1 MADATAHRAKH
12 ARVPASPRQ
21 QTPRQQPQLT
31 AEQAAAL
38 GRPEAEHGFR
48 PDVQGLRAIAVGLV
62 VFYHLYP
69 SKLTGGYVGV
79 DVFFVISGYLITGHL
94 ARGFDRGHRVKLL
107 DFYGRRARRLLPAAA
122 LVLTVTWLL
131 SRLWLP
137 STQLDAAAKQIRASA
152 LYFQNW
158 TLAHNAVNYL
168 TQGQAA
174 TPVEHFW
181 SLSVEEQFYLVWPLL
196 FLISAAVVALV
207 VRRSRT
213 SVSAERS
220 RRLGRACLLA
230 LAICVV
236 AASLTYSVLKTDSDP
251 AAAYFIT
258 PTRMWELGL
267 GGVLAL
273 LPAAVIRRVER
284 AGVVAWIGLA
294 AIVASAVTL
303 SGSSAFPGWVAV
315 VPTLGAVA
323 MIACGSG
330 AARLGTAPIT
340 ASRLFVF
347 VGDISYSLYLW
358 HWPVI
363 VLWLAYHG
371 GKIGYLDG
379 PAIVVL
385 SVLLSWLTKILV
397 EDKVRRAKI
406 VVRSPAVSL
415 ATACAVIVPAVL
427 ASLFI
432 AGEPGPWTGK
442 LGPDHPGVR
451 ALAQQ
456 SSNQQA
462 NNNVPV
468 SSLVPPVAEAHNDIT
483 LLNKNGCE
491 VGYTKSAPTPC
502 TVYAPAHPKLTV
514 ALVGDSHASMW
525 SNALITIAKQHDWKL
540 VGETHAKCRW
550 TSTMMVLKGKPYT
563 ACHDW
568 GQAVLNQM
576 LTSIEPDVVIVSERA
591 ASGTVSH
598 PTPDAVGRTLVG
610 QGMVPYFHT
619 LLQHGIKV
627 VAIHETPNLGF
638 DVPDCLA
645 GRKGSVEKCSTPID
659 EALQQHKTSIDA
671 AKAAMGDTLPVVN
684 VNDLLCTSTECP
696 PEVGGVIAYRDSNH
710 LSLSITRSLEPYFAK
725 RLLATGA
732 FSGSA

>member
-1 MADATAHRAKH
+1 VADATAHRAKH
-12 ARVPASPRQ
+12 ARVPAS
-21 QTPRQQPQLT
+21 TPRPQQQHLT
-31 AEQAAAL
+31 AEQAAAI

-69 SKLTGGYVGV
+69 SKLSGGYVGV

-107 DFYGRRARRLLPAAA
+107 DFYGRRARRLRPAAA

-131 SRLWLP
+131 SRAWLP

-207 VRRSRT
+207 VHRSKT
-213 SVSAERS
+213 PVSSERS
-220 RRLGRACLLA
+220 RRLGRACLLV
-230 LAICVV
+230 LAVAVV
-236 AASLTYSVLKTDSDP
+236 ISSLTYSVLKTNSDP

-273 LPAAVIRRVER
+273 LPAALIRRVER
-284 AGVVAWIGLA
+284 AGVLAWIGLA
-294 AIVASAVTL
+294 AIVASAVTM
-303 SGSSAFPGWVAV
+303 SGTTAFPGWVAI

-330 AARLGTAPIT
+330 AARFGTAPFT

-358 HWPVI
+358 HWPII

-371 GKIGYLDG
+371 GSIGYLDG
-379 PAIVVL
+379 PAIVLL
-385 SVLLSWLTKILV
+385 SVLLSWLTKVLV
-397 EDKVRRAKI
+397 EDKMRRAKI
-406 VVRSPAVSL
+406 VVRSPGVSL

-427 ASLFI
+427 ATLFI
-432 AGEPGPWTGK
+432 AGEPGPWNGRLT
-442 LGPDHPGVR
+442 PSHPGAAV
-451 ALAQQ
+451 LAG
-456 SSNQQA
+456 SSTSDPYA
-462 NNNVPV
+462 NAPV
-468 SSLVPPVAEAHNDIT
+468 SSLDPPIAEAHNDIT
-483 LLNKNGCE
+483 LLNHNGCE
-491 VGYTKSAPTPC
+491 VGYTKSTPTPC
-502 TVYAPAHPKLTV
+502 TLYAPAHPKATV
-514 ALVGDSHASMW
+514 VLVGDSHASMW
-525 SNALITIAKQHDWKL
+525 SNVLITMAKQQGWKL
-540 VGETHAKCRW
+540 IGETHAKCRW
-550 TSTMMVLKGKPYT
+550 TSAMMVLRGKPYT

-568 GQAVLNQM
+568 GQAVLHQL
-576 LTSIEPDVVIVSERA
+576 LTTIKPDVVIASERA
-591 ASGTVSH
+591 ASGTVDH
-598 PTPDAVGRTLVG
+598 PQSDAVGRALVG
-610 QGMVPYFHT
+610 KGMVPYFRT
-619 LLQHGIKV
+619 LLQHSINV

-645 GRKGSVEKCSTPID
+645 KRNGSIAKCSTPAD

-671 AKAAMGDTLPVVN
+671 AKAVMGDALPVVN
-684 VNDLLCTSTECP
+684 VNDLLCTPTVCP
-696 PEVGGVIAYRDSNH
+696 GAVGKVIGYRDNNH
-710 LSLSITRSLEPYFAK
+710 LSLSMTRTLEPYFAK

-732 FSGSA
+732 FSASG